1 MMAPPPE
8 ADLTEHTAHYRGV
21 PLARRG
27 VLTAQGSL
35 GVPKAVP
42 FPSEDESTGVVSM
55 AWRGPAYADQQ
66 AWAMLRLLWSYL
78 TDSAVA
84 PLTKG
89 MVEIDAPFCSRI
101 GPADELF
108 SEGYHQVCSP
118 WPYRLRPHR
127 VWPCSLWPYSRY
139 GHTHAMATTRSGS
152 ATQRAPSSATS
163 TRPFSAASPP
173 PSTTS
178 TSTACVSSCAA
189 RAASGSSRSS
199 ARRPPPSC
207 APRSSTFSTRRA
219 PTPRAAAR
227 RAAATR
233 RSLPPS
239 PHRSTSC
246 RSSRSSRPS
255 GGRSGWRCCA
265 HMCSS
270 RRAYASSACQARSSP
285 RRSRWTSRRGRSPSA
300 SS

>member
-1 MMAPPPE
+1 MEARILAKGFKRGALPRPWSGPVAPMMAPPPE

-118 WPYRLRPHR
+118 LPYRLRPH
-127 VWPCSLWPYSRY
+127 
-139 GHTHAMATTRSGS
+139 
-152 ATQRAPSSATS
+152 
-163 TRPFSAASPP
+163 
-173 PSTTS
+173 
-178 TSTACVSSCAA
+178 
-189 RAASGSSRSS
+189 
-199 ARRPPPSC
+199 
-207 APRSSTFSTRRA
+207 
-219 PTPRAAAR
+219 
-227 RAAATR
+227 
-233 RSLPPS
+233 
-239 PHRSTSC
+239 
-246 RSSRSSRPS
+246 
-255 GGRSGWRCCA
+255 
-265 HMCSS
+265 
-270 RRAYASSACQARSSP
+270 
-285 RRSRWTSRRGRSPSA
+285 
-300 SS
+300 